1 MPSATTLGIQSHPH
15 HHPTQGDP
23 MPENTN
29 GCGNTVHCDDTH
41 NGKRCTITFICNT
54 HATGYHVANYGDQV
68 RTHSTAR

>member
-1 MPSATTLGIQSHPH
+1 MP
-15 HHPTQGDP
+15 D
-23 MPENTN
+23 NTN

-54 HATGYHVANYGDQV
+54 HAPGYHVANYGDQV